1 MIKIQSNVLTGNGSV
16 DIFLEFR
23 IVQNAW
29 RECETN
35 LILEAYPTIGNGGFR
50 LQVQFFSIIV
60 YLIEQLTKHVSKH
73 VSKHVVNHF

>member
-1 MIKIQSNVLTGNGSV
+1 MIKHQSNVLTGNGSV
-16 DIFLEFR
+16 DIFLKFR

-29 RECETN
+29 RKCEPKLT
-35 LILEAYPTIGNGGFR
+35 LMAYPTIGSGGFR

-60 YLIEQLTKHVSKH
+60 YLIEQLIKH